1 MLHDVLEAL
10 RSTSRH
16 TFTFTFLDLSKRTV
30 AAARGVCLL
39 PRGYGRQSGGA
50 QPLQANHAHGAV
62 LAIHQKGGRQDR
74 DS

>member
-16 TFTFTFLDLSKRTV
+16 TFTYTPGPFRVRLLALPSK
-30 AAARGVCLL
+30 GD
-39 PRGYGRQSGGA
+39 GRQSGGA